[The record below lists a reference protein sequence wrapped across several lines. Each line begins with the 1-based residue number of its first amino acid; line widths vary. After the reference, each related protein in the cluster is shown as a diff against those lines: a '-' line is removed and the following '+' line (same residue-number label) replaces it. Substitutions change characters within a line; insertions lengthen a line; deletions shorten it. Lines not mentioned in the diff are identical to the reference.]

1 MTFQLESIY
10 ILEGLKVKNDA
21 VVTGISG
28 VLGDIQHCVEC
39 SNIQ

>member
-1 MTFQLESIY
+1 MMFHLESTY

-28 VLGDIQHCVEC
+28 VFGDIQRC
-39 SNIQ
+39 